1 MNSQLSHKVDS
12 VLQTMSLTDKVGEM
26 TQLTIDMLIEDIQ
39 EEPHQLDP
47 DKLREV
53 LVEYRVGSILNV
65 SGHAYPLEQWHHI
78 IRQIQEVATSEKPT
92 GIPVLYGI
100 DTIHGANYT
109 MNSTLFPQ
117 QIGLAATFN
126 RELVREGARIAAYE
140 TRASWIPWTF
150 SPVLGIGRDPR
161 WPRFWETFGE
171 DVLLASELG
180 VAMVEGFQG
189 EDPANAYRVAA
200 SAKHYLGYSLPAS
213 GHDRTVAWIPEIRL
227 REYVLPSFKAAI
239 DAGALTVMINSGE
252 INGVPVHASRKLL
265 TDLLRDE
272 LGFRG
277 LAVSDWQDIHYLYTR
292 HKVAKDYKE
301 AIKMAVNAGVDMSMV
316 PLDLDFPRLL
326 KELVE
331 EGEVPMERID
341 ESVRR
346 ILRVKFLLGL
356 FDKPYHPDT
365 DYSEFGSDEFISAA
379 YQSAAESITLLK
391 NENDILPLS
400 KNSNILVTGPTANS
414 IIHLNGGWSRTWQGD
429 DPQYNTPGKQTILE
443 AIRANAGN
451 GKVTYAEGTGINE
464 DINIDAA
471 VSAAS
476 AADVAVICIGEAPYT
491 ETPGDIGSLALP
503 EPQRRLVRE
512 ISATGTP
519 VVLVLVEGRPRVI
532 NDIEPVADGILMAY
546 LPAEE
551 GGRATADILFG
562 DVNPSGN
569 LPFTYPRYVNDL
581 VPYDHNYTDEV
592 GPLGFN
598 PQWPFGHGLSY
609 TTFAYRNL
617 TVSNST
623 FGPGEQLTISVEVTN
638 IGRRSGKEIVQLYVS
653 DHVASV
659 TPPVKRLRGFDKI
672 SLEPGQQKTVSF
684 TISAKDLAF
693 VGRDLKKVTEPGDF
707 RIQISD
713 LEQTVT
719 YRE

>member
-213 GHDRTVAWIPEIRL
+213 GHDRTVVWIPEIRL